1 MKLVKS
7 TLLALA
13 VMIAVLPVGAADVS
27 RNDREALV
35 PAQELAYLLA
45 PIKTKE
51 DLDRYLADLRQNPE
65 AQSPLYA
72 LTPAARDRFLNSL
85 VFTQGGIG
93 GYYYADMQAQLSAS
107 QAYRLLSLFGA
118 QHTTYLVNARVE
130 TRADQLIMENTVAP
144 AEDVDSAVD
153 YYNMECVSRATCG
166 PKDGYICKS
175 NC

>member
-7 TLLALA
+7 TLLAIA

-27 RNDREALV
+27 RNDRDALID

-51 DLDRYLADLRQNPE
+51 DLDRYLAGLRQNPE
-65 AQSPLYA
+65 AQSPLNA
-72 LTPAARDRFLNSL
+72 LSPAARDRFLNSL
-85 VFTQGGIG
+85 VFSRQGGIG

-130 TRADQLIMENTVAP
+130 SRADELIMESSDVP
-144 AEDVDSAVD
+144 VDSGTD
-153 YYNMECVSRATCG
+153 YYNMECVKYATCG
-166 PKDGYICKS
+166 PATGHICKS